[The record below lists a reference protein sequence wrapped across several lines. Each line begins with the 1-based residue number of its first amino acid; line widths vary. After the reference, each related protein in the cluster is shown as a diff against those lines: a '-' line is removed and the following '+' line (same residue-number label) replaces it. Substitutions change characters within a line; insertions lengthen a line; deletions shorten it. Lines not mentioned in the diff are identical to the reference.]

1 MADGLDP
8 EELRRYFAQRLPVRL
23 AEVED
28 ACRAARE
35 AGWTGEPLKTFHRLA
50 HSLAGAGTTFGFPA
64 VSETARVLERLLKE
78 LLQAEGRPDAARVR
92 EIERALAA
100 IPAAASLPL

>member
-1 MADGLDP
+1 MADSLDP

-23 AEVED
+23 AEIED

-64 VSETARVLERLLKE
+64 VSEAARGLERLLKE
-78 LLQAEGRPDAARVR
+78 MLAESTGGTPDAARIEEV
-92 EIERALAA
+92 ERALAA
-100 IPAAASLPL
+100 LASPSL